1 MHNFRNL
8 EIWRK
13 AICLTTEVYAN
24 TKTFPATEQFGL
36 VSQIQR
42 AAVSVAAN
50 IAEGSAKSSN
60 RDFARFLE
68 MSLGS
73 LFELETEMLIAN
85 KIGYVDKS
93 SFDGLCAKTGE
104 LEKMISSFKSSLE
117 K

>member
-13 AICLTTEVYAN
+13 AIGLTTEVYAI

-36 VSQIQR
+36 ISQTQR
-42 AAVSVAAN
+42 AAVSIAAN

-60 RDFARFLE
+60 RDFIRFLE
-68 MSLGS
+68 VSLGS
-73 LFELETEMLIAN
+73 LFELETEILIAN
-85 KIGYVDKS
+85 EVGYVDKF
-93 SFDGLCAKTGE
+93 SFDGLCKKIGE
-104 LEKMISSFKSSLE
+104 LEKMISSFKISLE